1 MRKKLTKSKI
11 VNVEKMSLSKW
22 TIHISLSVSY
32 ENFSVDQVILLR
44 QFQASECCYVFT
56 AASLRQG

>member
-1 MRKKLTKSKI
+1 M
-11 VNVEKMSLSKW
+11 NVEKMSLSKW

-32 ENFSVDQVILLR
+32 ENFSVDQVIFLR
-44 QFQASECCYVFT
+44 RFQASECCYVFT